1 MRKLITLIILLVTGA
16 TIQAQEIES
25 LKNKYTNQTIYR
37 YGGSIMKGTERLS
50 FPALQKEFTMS
61 ELGLVSYNQS
71 KKYRTT
77 SMIFRFASLASSIAA
92 LAIASENNLTT
103 NRRNL
108 AFGFLGGQI
117 VFGLVATNFSMLSN
131 KSLDKALWQRNKDL
145 LFPAR

>member
-1 MRKLITLIILLVTGA
+1 MRKSIFLVILLLSGA
-16 TIQAQEIES
+16 TIHAQETES
-25 LKNKYTNQTIYR
+25 LKNKYINETIYR
-37 YGGSIMKGTERLS
+37 YGSSIMKGTERLS
-50 FPALQKEFTMS
+50 FPALQREFSMS
-61 ELGLVSYNQS
+61 ELGLAAYTKS
-71 KKYRTT
+71 KKYKTT
-77 SMIFRFASLASSIAA
+77 SIIFRFISLGSSLAA

-108 AFGFLGGQI
+108 AFSFLGGQI